1 MAKMTSFLRNKY
13 WVLRHRNNISNE
25 RGIIVSSMENDTR
38 PEYQLAPE
46 GVSQA
51 QSAGQSFQNVLQ
63 ENNITL
69 NNVWICYSPF
79 SRTTHTAQFVA
90 SAMENLHERFFGPSY
105 ELLSH
110 DKALD
115 EKDLLMRLA
124 EGGDSVDD
132 VACRLAEAMKIM
144 ESQFQRHFGIAET

>member
-1 MAKMTSFLRNKY
+1 MAKTTSFLRNKY

-69 NNVWICYSPF
+69 NNVRICYSPF

-90 SAMENLHERFFGPSY
+90 SVLNMPFEGGYLAMENLHERFFGPSY

-110 DKALD
+110 DKYH
-115 EKDLLMRLA
+115 E
-124 EGGDSVDD
+124 
-132 VACRLAEAMKIM
+132 I
-144 ESQFQRHFGIAET
+144 

>member
-1 MAKMTSFLRNKY
+1 MAKTTSFLRNKY

-51 QSAGQSFQNVLQ
+51 QSAGQSFQN
-63 ENNITL
+63 
-69 NNVWICYSPF
+69 
-79 SRTTHTAQFVA
+79 
-90 SAMENLHERFFGPSY
+90 AMENLHERFFGPSY

-110 DKALD
+110 DKYH
-115 EKDLLMRLA
+115 E
-124 EGGDSVDD
+124 
-132 VACRLAEAMKIM
+132 I
-144 ESQFQRHFGIAET
+144 

>member
-90 SAMENLHERFFGPSY
+90 SVLNMPFEGGILLHLLQLNLLHLAMENLHERFFGPSY

-110 DKALD
+110 DKYH
-115 EKDLLMRLA
+115 E
-124 EGGDSVDD
+124 
-132 VACRLAEAMKIM
+132 I
-144 ESQFQRHFGIAET
+144 

>member
-1 MAKMTSFLRNKY
+1 MAKTTSFLRNKY

-51 QSAGQSFQNVLQ
+51 QSAGQSFQN
-63 ENNITL
+63 
-69 NNVWICYSPF
+69 
-79 SRTTHTAQFVA
+79 
-90 SAMENLHERFFGPSY
+90 AMENLHERFFGPSY

-144 ESQFQRHFGIAET
+144 ESQFQSCTRPSVYPAAPQNPSNTSFNVFMI

>member
-1 MAKMTSFLRNKY
+1 MAKTTSFLRNKY

-51 QSAGQSFQNVLQ
+51 QSAGQSFQN
-63 ENNITL
+63 
-69 NNVWICYSPF
+69 
-79 SRTTHTAQFVA
+79 
-90 SAMENLHERFFGPSY
+90 AMENLHERFFGPSY

-144 ESQFQRHFGIAET
+144 ESQFQR